1 MCKASIEAISRRVAP
16 PHAPL
21 IIENV
26 LASFHVHSLPLS
38 FNTMADWGQPLVY
51 KPHTLMSYTH
61 GGTHAALL
69 WKAAAMSFYVSVKV
83 FIDYN
88 AMQTLSEI
96 KGEMFQGEGQFVY
109 G

>member
-51 KPHTLMSYTH
+51 KPHTLMSYTTRWNTCCVIVKS
-61 GGTHAALL
+61 GGDEFLCL
-69 WKAAAMSFYVSVKV
+69 C
-83 FIDYN
+83 
-88 AMQTLSEI
+88 
-96 KGEMFQGEGQFVY
+96 
-109 G
+109 